1 MQTFLSFFNQY
12 KRYLYFVGLALMAIA
27 LPVSEFLMSISM
39 FVLALA
45 WLLNGPKKIQWQS
58 FKNNKIAWITF
69 LIFFIDVA
77 GLLNTT
83 DFNYALSDLRVKL
96 PLLLVPVFIAPA
108 KFTTKEI
115 TTILFLFVGSTFVG
129 SLICFTN
136 YHVNLKDNLHNI
148 RDVSIFISHIR
159 FGLMINIAILILT
172 YYAVQWRNKFSIAML
187 FMALWLVYFLLFL
200 GSVNGYIVFTL
211 LLVFAFFF
219 LLFKSPFRKLA
230 LALGVF
236 FIFIAAYIS
245 VKSIIA
251 YQSYFVVK
259 KVNYN
264 DSEHI
269 LKKNRRGNALQS
281 YTNNNQLQ
289 NGYYVW
295 RNISRKELKAS
306 WQKRADKKYYEYD
319 VKNQTV
325 IGTLIKYLTSKG
337 LPKDADGV
345 ALLSE
350 QDIKNVELGYTDY
363 RRENW
368 NNLELRID
376 QFFFQLNSIANQ
388 NNPGAKPFV
397 QRLYYLIGSFSIIKN
412 NFFTGV
418 GTGDIQHA
426 FDKYYQENQSELQ
439 AAFRIRTHNQYLTY
453 FATHGIFGFIL
464 FLYAVFYPFVRF
476 YKSNVII
483 IIAVAQFILLFSF
496 LTEDTLESQPGVTL
510 YIFIIAM
517 GIVSLNQKGRNIK
530 TADPLSATED

>member
-397 QRLYYLIGSFSIIKN
+397 QRLYYLIGSF
-412 NFFTGV
+412 
-418 GTGDIQHA
+418 
-426 FDKYYQENQSELQ
+426 L
-439 AAFRIRTHNQYLTY
+439 
-453 FATHGIFGFIL
+453 
-464 FLYAVFYPFVRF
+464 
-476 YKSNVII
+476 
-483 IIAVAQFILLFSF
+483 
-496 LTEDTLESQPGVTL
+496 
-510 YIFIIAM
+510 
-517 GIVSLNQKGRNIK
+517 
-530 TADPLSATED
+530 

>member
-483 IIAVAQFILLFSF
+483 IAVAQFILLFSF